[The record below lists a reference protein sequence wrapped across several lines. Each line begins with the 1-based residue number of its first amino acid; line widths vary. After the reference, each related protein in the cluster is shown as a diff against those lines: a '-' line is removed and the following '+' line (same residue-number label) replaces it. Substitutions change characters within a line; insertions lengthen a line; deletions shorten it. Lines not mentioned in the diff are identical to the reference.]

1 MQAWWHGGVFI
12 DMIET
17 DAKTERNGC
26 VFSRDRDEIAHAQ
39 VTIAVGAAQGTV
51 LVGI

>member
-1 MQAWWHGGVFI
+1 MQAGWHGGIFI

-17 DAKTERNGC
+17 DAKTEGYGRI
-26 VFSRDRDEIAHAQ
+26 FSRDRDEIAHAQ